1 MQINRKIDKFIYG
14 FIPGLI
20 VPLLFMWAYLERF
33 YPNDVGFYEALAQM
47 FPSVLLAKLLML
59 AAIPNF
65 VITFIFYKSDKFK
78 IATGFFSGGMPYL
91 VASFFMM

>member
-1 MQINRKIDKFIYG
+1 MPNNIKYNNFLVG

-33 YPNDVGFYEALAQM
+33 YPNDIGFYEAIMQM

-78 IATGFFSGGMPYL
+78 IATGFFTGGMPYL
-91 VASFFMM
+91 IASFL